1 VNLAYSTAHFYV
13 CNLNK
18 QDESRY
24 ELIPNIFDCIQ
35 DDLKLS
41 GDVGNNAE
49 YKGLSAGNVIKKV
62 MEDWD
67 QKEMPAFCYQDYA
80 GAMSCIAGALRG
92 NNRSLGLNSAVA
104 LRNPTD
110 AKFDAIFIIEGIG
123 EDPDDATD
131 AHSFLSEVGK
141 GEFFG
146 LTSYFTI
153 EAVKEDGDDT
163 LVYIHTRKNP
173 FATAEAASKCA
184 HITPNM
190 RSNINSSIT
199 MFVFRTLDAAVSWTR

>member
-1 VNLAYSTAHFYV
+1 MCY
-13 CNLNK
+13 LNK
-18 QDESRY
+18 QDESRC
-24 ELIPNIFDCIQ
+24 ELISNIFDYIQ

-49 YKGLSAGNVIKKV
+49 CKGLSAKDVIEKI

-67 QKEMPAFCYQDYA
+67 QKEMPAFCYPDYH

-92 NNRSLGLNSAVA
+92 NNPSLGLNSAVA

-110 AKFDAIFIIEGIG
+110 GKFDAIFIIEGIG

-131 AHSFLSEVGK
+131 AHSFLGEVGK

-153 EAVKEDGDDT
+153 EAVKEDDEDT
-163 LVYIHTRKNP
+163 LVYIHTRKNAT
-173 FATAEAASKCA
+173 ATAEAASKCA
-184 HITPNM
+184 HITPSM
-190 RSNINSSIT
+190 HSNIYNSIT
-199 MFVFRTLDAAVSWTR
+199 MFVFRTLDAGVSWGT